1 MDINT
6 YYKAREEQF
15 SRFYR
20 TRRIFYIDENE
31 NVVKAKSTDPSTHD
45 RWMSPQDISRF
56 VRGYFYRNNFV
67 MYVGDF
73 ESSPKILEMVTRGLV
88 DKLVSTI
95 RCCGKICVFMGANAI
110 KPWEPE
116 TFIEARDV

>member
-6 YYKAREEQF
+6 YYKSREEQF
-15 SRFYR
+15 NRFFR
-20 TRRIFYIDENE
+20 NRQIFYIDADE
-31 NVVKAKSTDPSTHD
+31 NVVKAKSTDPNTHD
-45 RWMSPQDISRF
+45 RWMSREDISRL
-56 VRGYFYRNNFV
+56 VRGYFYKNNFV

-73 ESSPKILEMVTRGLV
+73 EASSRILEMVSRGLV
-88 DKLVSTI
+88 DKLISAI
-95 RCCGKICVFMGANAI
+95 RCKGKVNIFMGANAI